1 MAINNESLSLC
12 VLFFIIGN
20 LIMYYIMSLR
30 KSRSNKES
38 SDEIGTWLDTKKP
51 KKLHKAYL
59 PSRDMLKK
67 MTGEYE
73 DQFFS
78 DINEDQYP
86 PYVKNLEKK
95 IH

>member
-20 LIMYYIMSLR
+20 LVMYYIMSFR
-30 KSRSNKES
+30 KSRANKES
-38 SDEIGTWLDTKKP
+38 SDEIGTWLDTKKS
-51 KKLHKAYL
+51 KSLHKAYL